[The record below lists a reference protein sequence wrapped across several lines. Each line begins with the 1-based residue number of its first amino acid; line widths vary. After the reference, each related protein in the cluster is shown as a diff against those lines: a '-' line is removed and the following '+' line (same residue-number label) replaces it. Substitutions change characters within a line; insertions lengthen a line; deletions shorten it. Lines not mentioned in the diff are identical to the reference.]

1 MMGVSACILTVRPHA
16 RVREQ
21 LAFRAVHVQER
32 FLLAF
37 AKDKMR
43 DGLPILGNRQP
54 LAGSLRVSGGFHRPS
69 GLDGKR
75 KEQEKDE
82 QLFHDK
88 GVRR

>member
-1 MMGVSACILTVRPHA
+1 MMRVSACILTVGARA

-43 DGLPILGNRQP
+43 DGLIIMGNRQT
-54 LAGSLRVSGGFHRPS
+54 LAGSFRVSGGFHSPS

-75 KEQEKDE
+75 KEQGKDE

-88 GVRR
+88 SVRR

>member
-1 MMGVSACILTVRPHA
+1 MMRVSAVSLPSDPA

-37 AKDKMR
+37 AKDKMHNR
-43 DGLPILGNRQP
+43 FAILAIASPWPG
-54 LAGSLRVSGGFHRPS
+54 LRVGGGFHRPS

-75 KEQEKDE
+75 EE
-82 QLFHDK
+82 
-88 GVRR
+88 